1 MKARSAAIRD
11 ASRPRGFSRSE
22 MTPRDWEKLQT
33 GNKCLRAVLKIIA
46 ECNRSGVPW
55 ILENPHS
62 SYMFKTPELLRLA
75 SL

>member
-11 ASRPRGFSRSE
+11 VARPWGFSRSE
-22 MTPRDWEKLQT
+22 VTPKDWEKLRT

-46 ECNRSGVPW
+46 ECNRSCVPW

-62 SYMFKTPELLRLA
+62 SY
-75 SL
+75 